1 MTIIDSHCH
10 LDFPDFAE
18 DLDGVVERARAAGV
32 ERMITIGAKVS
43 KAPGVVAIAERY
55 HDVFFTVGTHPHEA
69 AGEDAEDFDAM
80 RAFARHPKCVG
91 IGEAGLDYHYDS
103 APRDVAQRV
112 FRGHIALA
120 RELDLPLV
128 IHTRDADADMAAI
141 LTDEMGQ
148 GRFRAL
154 LHCFTASRELA
165 ETALDLG
172 LMISFSGVVTFKK
185 SEELR
190 AIARDV
196 PLDRILVET
205 DAPYLA
211 PTPHRGRRN
220 EPAFVVATAGV
231 VAEARGITPGSAGRG
246 DARQHARSLWQTAPC
261 RRQAAAGRRIVAL
274 TLRLTILGCG
284 SSGGVPR
291 IAEGW
296 GACDPANPKNRRR
309 RCSVLVERFGSQGAT
324 TVLVDT
330 SPDLREQLLD
340 ADVEAARRRSF
351 ESSPRRSHAWHR
363 RSEAALLGHAPPP
376 VDMLYERAD
385 VAQSHRCILLYF
397 SDA

>member
-18 DLDGVVERARAAGV
+18 DLDGVAERARAAGV
-32 ERMITIGAKVS
+32 ERMITIGTKVS
-43 KAPGVVAIAERY
+43 KAAGVVAIAERY
-55 HDVFFTVGTHPHEA
+55 DDVFFTVGTHPHEA

-91 IGEAGLDYHYDS
+91 IGEAGLDYHYDN
-103 APRDVAQRV
+103 APHDVARRV

-128 IHTRDADADMAAI
+128 IHARDADDDIAAI

-148 GRFRAL
+148 GRFSAL
-154 LHCFTASRELA
+154 LHCFTSSRQLA

-172 LMISFSGVVTFKK
+172 LAISFSGVVTFKK
-185 SEELR
+185 SEGLR

-231 VAEARGITPGSAGRG
+231 IAEARGIRPAALADATRANTHAIFGRLPPASG
-246 DARQHARSLWQTAPC
+246 KLL
-261 RRQAAAGRRIVAL
+261 QAL
-274 TLRLTILGCG
+274 G
-284 SSGGVPR
+284 SS
-291 IAEGW
+291 
-296 GACDPANPKNRRR
+296 
-309 RCSVLVERFGSQGAT
+309 
-324 TVLVDT
+324 
-330 SPDLREQLLD
+330 
-340 ADVEAARRRSF
+340 
-351 ESSPRRSHAWHR
+351 H
-363 RSEAALLGHAPPP
+363 
-376 VDMLYERAD
+376 
-385 VAQSHRCILLYF
+385 
-397 SDA
+397 